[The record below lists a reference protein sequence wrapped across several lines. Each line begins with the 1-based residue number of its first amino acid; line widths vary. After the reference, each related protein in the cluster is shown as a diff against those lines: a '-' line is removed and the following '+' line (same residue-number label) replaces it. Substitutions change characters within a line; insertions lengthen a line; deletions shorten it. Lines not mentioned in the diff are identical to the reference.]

1 MTVSDIKTKKFIIIV
16 GQPKSGTTSLYTWLS
31 KHPKIC
37 ASIIKE
43 TRFFLDQN
51 SLQPRKLKFT
61 GNNID
66 QYLDLFPSKDA
77 EFYLEASPDYLYDEL
92 PLSLNEL
99 LPNSYLIIIERNPL
113 DRMLSCYRYFQ
124 QQGRLP
130 LSLSFDDFIDQQI
143 KPTVVNE
150 PNNPFQ
156 CLHQCK
162 RSFIIKFQKKYGDR
176 CLVFNFDK
184 LKKNPDQIIRE
195 CYEKIGLAHDK
206 MEQDYRAHNV
216 SKETRLPQVTK
227 YFRNAR
233 RVLSYSLIK
242 FPRIRKL
249 LGYVSKGL
257 QNYLYRT
264 SKSMVKIDVSSKT
277 RKVINDIAA
286 Q

>member
-1 MTVSDIKTKKFIIIV
+1 MSMLDIKTKKFIIIV

-31 KHPKIC
+31 KHPNIC

-51 SLQPRKLKFT
+51 SQQPRKLKFT

-66 QYLDLFPSKDA
+66 QYLDLFPLKDA

-92 PLSLNEL
+92 PLTLNEL
-99 LPNSYLIIIERNPL
+99 LPNSFLIIIERNPI

-130 LSLSFDDFIDQQI
+130 LSLSFEDFIDQQI
-143 KPTVVNE
+143 DPTEVNE
-150 PNNPFQ
+150 HNNAFQ

-162 RSFIIKFQKKYGDR
+162 RSYITKFQKIYGDR

-184 LKKNPDQIIRE
+184 LKNHPDQIIKE
-195 CYEKIGLAHDK
+195 CCEKIGLAHDK
-206 MEQDYRAHNV
+206 INQQFHAHNV
-216 SKETRLPQVTK
+216 SKEVRLPQVTR

-233 RVLSYSLIK
+233 RVISYSLIK
-242 FPRIRKL
+242 FPRIRKF
-249 LGYVSKGL
+249 LGYVSKSL

-264 SKSMVKIDVSSKT
+264 SKPMVKVDISSKT
-277 RKVINDIAA
+277 RRIINDTAA